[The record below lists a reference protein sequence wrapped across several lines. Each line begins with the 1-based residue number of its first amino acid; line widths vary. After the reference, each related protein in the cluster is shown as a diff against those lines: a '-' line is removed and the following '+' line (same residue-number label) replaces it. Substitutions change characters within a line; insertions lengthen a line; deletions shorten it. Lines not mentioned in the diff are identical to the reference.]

1 MKLIF
6 LGPPGAGKGTQAERI
21 SKLYGIAHISTG
33 DMLRS
38 QTREGTPLGAE
49 AKGYIERGELV
60 PDALI
65 IAMVAERIKEA
76 DCENGFL
83 FDGFPRTVAQAE
95 ALNDIS
101 DIDMV
106 IDIAVPA
113 ERILERI
120 GGRRMCSGCGAGYH
134 TSTYHKDTCEK
145 CGSPLY
151 IRDDDKPE
159 TVKNRIAVYERQT
172 KPLIEYYTNRGN
184 LSRVNGDD
192 APDNV
197 YADVVAAT
205 ERLK

>member
-21 SKLYGIAHISTG
+21 CKLYDIAHISTG

-38 QTREGTPLGAE
+38 QMREGTPLGAE
-49 AKGYIERGELV
+49 AKGYIARGELV

-76 DCENGFL
+76 DCEKGFL

-120 GGRRMCSGCGAGYH
+120 SGRRTCSGCGTGYH

-145 CGSPLY
+145 CGAALY

-159 TVKNRIAVYERQT
+159 TVQNRIAVYEKQT
-172 KPLIEYYTNRGN
+172 KPLVDYYTQVGN
-184 LSRVNGDD
+184 IDFVNGDD
-192 APDNV
+192 TPDNV
-197 YADVVAAT
+197 YAEIVSAT
-205 ERLK
+205 EKLK

>member
-38 QTREGTPLGAE
+38 QMREGTPLGAE

-120 GGRRMCSGCGAGYH
+120 GGRRTCSGCGAGYH

-192 APDNV
+192 APDDV

>member
-38 QTREGTPLGAE
+38 QMREGTPLGAE

-120 GGRRMCSGCGAGYH
+120 GGRRKCSGCGAGYH

-192 APDNV
+192 APENV

>member
-38 QTREGTPLGAE
+38 QMREGTPLGAE

-95 ALNDIS
+95 ALNNIS

-120 GGRRMCSGCGAGYH
+120 GGRRMCSGCGAGYQ

>member
-38 QTREGTPLGAE
+38 QMREGTPLGAE

-134 TSTYHKDTCEK
+134 TSTYHTDTCEK

>member
-38 QTREGTPLGAE
+38 QMREGTPLGAE

-120 GGRRMCSGCGAGYH
+120 GGRRMSSGCGAGYH

-145 CGSPLY
+145 CGSLLY

>member
-38 QTREGTPLGAE
+38 QMREGTPLGAE

-120 GGRRMCSGCGAGYH
+120 GGRRMCSGRGAGYH

>member
-1 MKLIF
+1 MKMIL
-6 LGPPGAGKGTQAERI
+6 LGAPGAGKGTQAAQI
-21 SKLYGIAHISTG
+21 CKKYGIPHISTG
-33 DMLRS
+33 DMF
-38 QTREGTPLGAE
+38 RENMGNNTELGKL
-49 AKGYIERGELV
+49 AKTYIDAGKLV
-60 PDALI
+60 PDEVTL
-65 IAMVAERIKEA
+65 AMVKDRLERS

-120 GGRRMCSGCGAGYH
+120 SGRRMCSGCGAGYH

>member
-38 QTREGTPLGAE
+38 QMREGTPLGAE

-113 ERILERI
+113 ERIVERI
-120 GGRRMCSGCGAGYH
+120 CGRRMCSGCGEGYQ
-134 TSTYHKDTCEK
+134 TSTYNKDTCEK